1 MVRRINMSQI
11 NSKIRQAQHRAE
23 SQIRQAQRK
32 MEREIKHEI
41 QKSVNQYKREVSSCK
56 RRIQSELRK
65 LETSTNRVNISYV
78 SSVQKLNQSYNV
90 VDDYF
95 NTSITSNKE
104 QEIFNYIE
112 NENANSLSVANA
124 IESPETIEIVEI
136 ELQDNGI
143 GEKLSILSLDLND
156 RWKGAL
162 FSLNPSNPDATRHFC
177 TSTREIFTDIF
188 DKYALDKDVFE
199 IFPDCEKTDRGNA
212 TRKSKIK
219 YFLYKKGINIEPID
233 EFIDN
238 DIQNILELYHT
249 LSNGTH
255 GKAGRYT
262 IEQLKLIKKRV
273 EDGIKFLCEIVI

>member
-1 MVRRINMSQI
+1 MSQI

-56 RRIQSELRK
+56 RKIQSELRK
-65 LETSTNRVNISYV
+65 LETSTNRVNISYL

-95 NTSITSNKE
+95 NTLITSNKE

-162 FSLNPSNPDATRHFC
+162 FSLNPSNPDAT
-177 TSTREIFTDIF
+177 DIF
-188 DKYALDKDVFE
+188 VQVLEKYLR
-199 IFPDCEKTDRGNA
+199 T
-212 TRKSKIK
+212 
-219 YFLYKKGINIEPID
+219 YLINM
-233 EFIDN
+233 
-238 DIQNILELYHT
+238 H
-249 LSNGTH
+249 
-255 GKAGRYT
+255 
-262 IEQLKLIKKRV
+262 
-273 EDGIKFLCEIVI
+273 